1 MKSEKYA
8 TQRIAPIQS
17 VERAI
22 WILKCFEQ
30 HEHLSLS
37 EIVKLI
43 GLHKSTT
50 YGLVSTLE
58 AYQLIEKDN
67 ISGKYHLGIELFRLG
82 NKVNID
88 LRSIVSPYLNLLVSK
103 YEETANCLIFDKD
116 SIIYLDKKESP
127 HSMRIA
133 TSLGQREPLYR
144 TAAGKAILSR
154 LPSDTAAELLDQ
166 TVFEKMTEHT
176 LCSAQE
182 VQKELDSIRKNG
194 YAVDNEELETGLVCV
209 GTALINSSG
218 TPVGG
223 ISVSGPVTRMTPEY
237 RKKIASDLVNYAL
250 EIQEKL

>member
-1 MKSEKYA
+1 
-8 TQRIAPIQS
+8 
-17 VERAI
+17 
-22 WILKCFEQ
+22 
-30 HEHLSLS
+30 
-37 EIVKLI
+37 
-43 GLHKSTT
+43 
-50 YGLVSTLE
+50 
-58 AYQLIEKDN
+58 
-67 ISGKYHLGIELFRLG
+67 
-82 NKVNID
+82 
-88 LRSIVSPYLNLLVSK
+88 
-103 YEETANCLIFDKD
+103 
-116 SIIYLDKKESP
+116 
-127 HSMRIA
+127 MRIA